1 LEDEKKDQN
10 SLAAK
15 EFLKKLGEPLRT
27 DGVYD
32 ETTKNAVMALQH
44 YLNLRQVGW
53 LEISLTVDGIYGPKT
68 EDAYDKWS
76 KKANPNADKRILD
89 K

>member
-1 LEDEKKDQN
+1 
-10 SLAAK
+10 
-15 EFLKKLGEPLRT
+15 LRT

-32 ETTKNAVMALQH
+32 EETKNAVMELQH
-44 YLNLRQVGW
+44 YLNRRQVGW
-53 LEISLTVDGIYGPKT
+53 LEISLTLDGIYGPKT

-76 KKANPNADKRILD
+76 KKANPKADKKILD